1 MNNHSDAQKPYFERH
16 IFCCGN
22 ERPAGHPRG
31 CCKER
36 GGVELRNY
44 MKARVSELKVEGVR
58 VNMAGCLDRC
68 ELGAV
73 MVIYPEGVWYTYATR
88 DDIDEIVQT
97 HLVDGEIVERLRLT
111 NDQKE
116 LRSEQKPGSCNG
128 DGTAC
133 C

>member
-36 GGVELRNY
+36 GGIELRNY
-44 MKARVSELKVEGVR
+44 MKARVSELKIESVR

-116 LRSEQKPGSCNG
+116 LRSEQKPAACNDG
-128 DGTAC
+128 DTAC

>member
-1 MNNHSDAQKPYFERH
+1 MNNPSDAQKPYFERH

-31 CCKER
+31 CCKEK

-44 MKARVSELKVEGVR
+44 MKARISELKIENTR

-73 MVIYPEGVWYTYATR
+73 MVIYPEGVWYTYATK
-88 DDIDEIVQT
+88 DDIDEIVDSHIKGGT
-97 HLVDGEIVERLRLT
+97 IVERLRLT

-116 LRSEQKPGSCNG
+116 LRAEQKPAGG
-128 DGTAC
+128 GADGTAC